1 MLTALPRLLALALVA
16 ATAVSLA
23 AQSSPATIGGA
34 LPPLFPADNWWNQDI
49 SQAPLAPESPA
60 LINFINNG
68 GTRRLHPDFGGYS
81 GSGQGIYGI
90 PYVVV
95 AGDQPKRQVQFYY
108 DDESDGVG
116 QPFYPI
122 PDQAITQPYWIEG
135 GPPGNQSPGG
145 DRHMLI
151 VDKDN
156 RRLYELFDL
165 GWDGTKWTAG
175 SGAYFDLQA
184 NGRRPAGW
192 TSADA
197 AGLAILPGLVKYD
210 EVYGPGEITHA
221 FRVTVRATN
230 NFYVWPAS
238 HVAGSN
244 TSAPPNGTRLR
255 LKASKDLS
263 GFPPEAQ
270 KIFRAMK
277 RYGLIVADNGSDMYV
292 SGAFDPRWDNGVLN
306 PAFRGLNASDF
317 EVIQLGWTGGAAPPP
332 PACTPGTPSDLW
344 ATVNGY
350 AVQLGWT
357 PPAGVLGHLLD
368 VGSAPGLSNIT
379 SIPIPMPSTSLGG
392 AVPAGRYY
400 VRARSALACGT
411 GSASNEVIVDVP
423 SGCSVPTAP
432 GTLTASVASRT
443 VSLAWGVAGSAASY
457 VLEAGSAPGLANI
470 LATNVGTARSIGGPV
485 PPGTYYVRVR
495 GRGTCG
501 QMGPASNER
510 VVVVP

>member
-1 MLTALPRLLALALVA
+1 VGSRRAARGSRCEFSGESTPEAHRLSGKGFAKAGATMLTALPRLLALALVA

-23 AQSSPATIGGA
+23 AQSSPATVGGA

-49 SQAPLAPESPA
+49 SQAPLAPQSAA

-108 DDESDGVG
+108 ADESDGVG

-192 TSADA
+192 TSAAA

-277 RYGLIVADNGSDMYV
+277 KYGLIVADNGSDMYV

-332 PACTPGTPSDLW
+332 RRPGHTPVRRAHRPAGGA
-344 ATVNGY
+344 ATAPLSAHAAAATRCWRAG
-350 AVQLGWT
+350 APAAA
-357 PPAGVLGHLLD
+357 PPAHAARL
-368 VGSAPGLSNIT
+368 APSC
-379 SIPIPMPSTSLGG
+379 
-392 AVPAGRYY
+392 R
-400 VRARSALACGT
+400 C
-411 GSASNEVIVDVP
+411 
-423 SGCSVPTAP
+423 
-432 GTLTASVASRT
+432 
-443 VSLAWGVAGSAASY
+443 
-457 VLEAGSAPGLANI
+457 
-470 LATNVGTARSIGGPV
+470 
-485 PPGTYYVRVR
+485 
-495 GRGTCG
+495 
-501 QMGPASNER
+501 
-510 VVVVP
+510 